1 MQAILFDLRYALR
14 TLLHKPGFTLVAVLS
29 LALGIGL
36 NTTIFSVVN
45 AVLLKKIP
53 VKDPGRLVEVYSNL
67 SEEMPY
73 LTTSYL
79 DYRDLRD
86 GVDALEGLAAHAL
99 VRGIFSRDGKSE
111 LVMGEVVTGNYF
123 DVLGIQ
129 PRFGRAFLPEEDEV
143 EGGNPVVV
151 ISHGLWQRRMGGD
164 PAVVGKTIRISG
176 VEYNVIGIAPESF
189 SGTIP
194 GLKPEFWAPTA
205 MVQKLRF
212 SGIQADSPS
221 PTGTTR
227 REKRGTRWL
236 FVKGRLAPGRTLEE
250 AQAQAATIFARTQK
264 EYPETNEKLKAIV
277 LPLTG
282 VRFHPMLD
290 SILNQAGAVLLVAV
304 GLVLLIA
311 CANVANMLLARAS
324 NRGREIAVR
333 LSVGASR
340 GQLLRQLMCES
351 FVLAALGTIA
361 GLALAAVAGQVLSAL
376 QPPLPIPV
384 TFNVGIDMT
393 VIAYA
398 VLLSFA
404 TALFFGLAPAWRASR
419 PDLVPAL
426 KGDSGATQSGPRR
439 GSFLSKALVVGQLAV
454 SLVLL
459 VAGALFTRALFQAQ
473 NADLGF
479 DPSGIASLSFDL
491 GMNNYSLE
499 EVKAFQPRLVEK
511 LAGLPGVEAVSLAVR
526 MPLAPDI
533 NMEGVMIPGHHRPDD
548 DPTAID
554 STYVDAN
561 YFRVVGVPI
570 VEGRAFDANDR
581 EGSPPVVI
589 VNQAMAE
596 RYWPNESALGKR
608 IYTEGFDGPS
618 YEIVGVARNHKVRTV
633 GEEPRPYIHFAWAQS
648 PSSLTQ
654 VMVRTSGRADA
665 ALPVLEREILAMN
678 PEIVFTEKGTAQEVV
693 DLTLL
698 PTRAGAGLLGAFG
711 ALALTLAAVGLYGV
725 IAYSVSRRTRE
736 VGLRMALGARASDVI
751 RMILSSGIR
760 LTLLGVG
767 IGAVASA
774 FLAKVLEAYL
784 YGVSAVDPIAYL
796 GAAFLLVAVAVA
808 ANLVPA
814 LRASRVS
821 PMSALR
827 YE

>member
-1 MQAILFDLRYALR
+1 MQAIVSDVRYALR
-14 TLLHKPGFTLVAVLS
+14 TLLHKPGFTLVAVAS

-45 AVLLKKIP
+45 SVLLKKMP
-53 VKDPGRLVEVYSNL
+53 VKDPERLIEFYSNL

-86 GVDALEGLAAHAL
+86 GVDAFEGLAAHAL
-99 VRGIFSRDGKSE
+99 ARGIFSRDGKSE
-111 LVMGEVVTGNYF
+111 LVMGEVVTANYF

-129 PRFGRAFLPEEDEV
+129 PRFGRTFLPEEDEV
-143 EGGNPVVV
+143 EGAHPVVV

-164 PAVVGKTIRISG
+164 PAVVGKTLRISG
-176 VEYNVIGIAPESF
+176 VEYSVIGIAPEGF
-189 SGTIP
+189 SGAIP

-212 SGIQADSPS
+212 SGIQAESPS

-236 FVKGRLAPGRTLEE
+236 FVKGRLAPGRRLEE
-250 AQAQAATIFARTQK
+250 ARAQTATVLARLQK
-264 EYPETNEKLKAIV
+264 EYPETNEKLKGVV
-277 LPLTG
+277 LPSAG

-351 FVLAALGTIA
+351 FVLAALGTVA
-361 GLALAAVAGQVLSAL
+361 GLALAAIAGQVLSAL

-384 TFNVGIDMT
+384 TFAVGIDLT

-398 VLLSFA
+398 IALAFA
-404 TALFFGLAPAWRASR
+404 TAIFFGLAPAWRASR

-426 KGDSGATQSGPRR
+426 KGDSAATQGGPRR
-439 GSFLSKALVVGQLAV
+439 GSFLSKTLVVGQLAV

-459 VAGALFTRALFQAQ
+459 VAGALFTRALFEAQ

-479 DPSGIASLSFDL
+479 DPAGIVSLSFDL

-499 EVKAFQPRLVEK
+499 EVDAFQPQMVERLE
-511 LAGLPGVEAVSLAVR
+511 GLPGVEAVCLAVR

-533 NMEGVMIPGHHRPDD
+533 NMEGVQIPGHHRPDD
-548 DPTAID
+548 EPTAID
-554 STYVDAN
+554 STYVDAD

-570 VEGRAFDANDR
+570 VEGRGFDPSDR
-581 EGSPPVVI
+581 EGSPKVVI

-596 RYWPNESALGKR
+596 RYWPNQSALGKR

-618 YEIVGVARNHKVRTV
+618 FEIVGVARDHKVRSV

-648 PSSLTQ
+648 PSSLTT
-654 VMVRTSGRADA
+654 VMVRVRGRADA
-665 ALPVLEREILAMN
+665 ALPILEREILAMN
-678 PEIVFTEKGTAQEVV
+678 PEIVFTEKATAQEVV
-693 DLTLL
+693 DFTLL

-711 ALALTLAAVGLYGV
+711 ALALALAAVGLYGV

-736 VGLRMALGARASDVI
+736 VGLRMALGARGSDVV
-751 RMILSSGIR
+751 RMILSSGLR
-760 LTLLGVG
+760 LTLVGVA

-774 FLAKVLEAYL
+774 FLAQVLEAYL
-784 YGVSAVDPIAYL
+784 YGVSSIDPIAYL
-796 GAAFLLVAVAVA
+796 GSALILIAVAVA
-808 ANLVPA
+808 ANIVPA

>member
-277 LPLTG
+277 L
-282 VRFHPMLD
+282 
-290 SILNQAGAVLLVAV
+290 
-304 GLVLLIA
+304 
-311 CANVANMLLARAS
+311 
-324 NRGREIAVR
+324 
-333 LSVGASR
+333 
-340 GQLLRQLMCES
+340 
-351 FVLAALGTIA
+351 
-361 GLALAAVAGQVLSAL
+361 
-376 QPPLPIPV
+376 
-384 TFNVGIDMT
+384 
-393 VIAYA
+393 
-398 VLLSFA
+398 
-404 TALFFGLAPAWRASR
+404 
-419 PDLVPAL
+419 
-426 KGDSGATQSGPRR
+426 
-439 GSFLSKALVVGQLAV
+439 
-454 SLVLL
+454 
-459 VAGALFTRALFQAQ
+459 
-473 NADLGF
+473 
-479 DPSGIASLSFDL
+479 
-491 GMNNYSLE
+491 
-499 EVKAFQPRLVEK
+499 
-511 LAGLPGVEAVSLAVR
+511 
-526 MPLAPDI
+526 
-533 NMEGVMIPGHHRPDD
+533 
-548 DPTAID
+548 
-554 STYVDAN
+554 
-561 YFRVVGVPI
+561 
-570 VEGRAFDANDR
+570 
-581 EGSPPVVI
+581 
-589 VNQAMAE
+589 
-596 RYWPNESALGKR
+596 
-608 IYTEGFDGPS
+608 
-618 YEIVGVARNHKVRTV
+618 
-633 GEEPRPYIHFAWAQS
+633 
-648 PSSLTQ
+648 
-654 VMVRTSGRADA
+654 
-665 ALPVLEREILAMN
+665 
-678 PEIVFTEKGTAQEVV
+678 
-693 DLTLL
+693 
-698 PTRAGAGLLGAFG
+698 
-711 ALALTLAAVGLYGV
+711 
-725 IAYSVSRRTRE
+725 
-736 VGLRMALGARASDVI
+736 
-751 RMILSSGIR
+751 
-760 LTLLGVG
+760 
-767 IGAVASA
+767 
-774 FLAKVLEAYL
+774 
-784 YGVSAVDPIAYL
+784 
-796 GAAFLLVAVAVA
+796 
-808 ANLVPA
+808 
-814 LRASRVS
+814 
-821 PMSALR
+821 
-827 YE
+827 

>member
-1 MQAILFDLRYALR
+1 MQAILSDLRYAFR
-14 TLLHKPGFTLVAVLS
+14 TLFHKPGFTLVAVLS

-45 AVLLKKIP
+45 SVLLKKMP
-53 VKDPGRLVEVYSNL
+53 VKDPERLVEFYSNL

-86 GVDALEGLAAHAL
+86 GVDAFEGLAAYAM
-99 VRGIFSRDGKSE
+99 VRGIFSREGKSE

-129 PRFGRAFLPEEDEV
+129 PRFGRTFLLEEDEV
-143 EGGNPVVV
+143 EGAHPVIV

-164 PAVVGKTIRISG
+164 PAVVGKTLRISG
-176 VEYNVIGIAPESF
+176 VEYNVIGIAPERF
-189 SGTIP
+189 TGTIP
-194 GLKPEFWAPTA
+194 GLKPEFWVPTA

-250 AQAQAATIFARTQK
+250 ARAQTATVLTRLQK
-264 EYPETNEKLKAIV
+264 EYPETNEKLKGVV
-277 LPLTG
+277 LPASG
-282 VRFHPMLD
+282 VRFHPMVD
-290 SILNQAGAVLLVAV
+290 SILNQAGVVLLVAV

-351 FVLAALGTIA
+351 FVLAALGTLA
-361 GLALAAVAGQVLSAL
+361 GLAVAAVAGQVLSAAK
-376 QPPLPIPV
+376 PPLPIPV
-384 TFNVGIDMT
+384 SFAIGIDGT

-398 VLLSFA
+398 ILLSFA
-404 TALFFGLAPAWRASR
+404 TAVFFGLAPAWRASR

-426 KGDSGATQSGPRR
+426 KGDSAATQGGRRR
-439 GSFLSKALVVGQLAV
+439 GSLLSKALVVGQLAV

-459 VAGALFTRALFQAQ
+459 VAGALFTRALFEAQ

-479 DPSGIASLSFDL
+479 DPSGIASLAFDL
-491 GMNNYSLE
+491 GMNNVSLE
-499 EVKAFQPRLVEK
+499 EAEAFQRRMVERLE
-511 LAGLPGVEAVSLAVR
+511 GLPGVEAVSQSIR

-533 NMEGVMIPGHHRPDD
+533 NMEGVQIPGHHRPDD
-548 DPTAID
+548 EPTAID
-554 STYVDAN
+554 STYVDAD

-581 EGSPPVVI
+581 EGSPGVII

-618 YEIVGVARNHKVRTV
+618 FEIVGVARDHKVRSV

-648 PSSLTQ
+648 PSTLTA
-654 VMVRTSGRADA
+654 VMVRVSGRADA
-665 ALPVLEREILAMN
+665 ALPLLEREILAMN
-678 PEIVFTEKGTAQEVV
+678 PEIVFTERTTAQEVV
-693 DLTLL
+693 DVTLI

-711 ALALTLAAVGLYGV
+711 ALALALASVGLYGV

-736 VGLRMALGARASDVI
+736 VGLRMALGARGSDVV
-751 RMILSSGIR
+751 RMILSSGMR
-760 LTLLGVG
+760 LTLLGVA
-767 IGAVASA
+767 IGALASA
-774 FLAKVLEAYL
+774 FLARVLEAYL
-784 YGVSAVDPIAYL
+784 YGVSSIDPVAYL
-796 GAAFLLVAVAVA
+796 GAALVLTAVAVS
-808 ANLVPA
+808 ANLIPA